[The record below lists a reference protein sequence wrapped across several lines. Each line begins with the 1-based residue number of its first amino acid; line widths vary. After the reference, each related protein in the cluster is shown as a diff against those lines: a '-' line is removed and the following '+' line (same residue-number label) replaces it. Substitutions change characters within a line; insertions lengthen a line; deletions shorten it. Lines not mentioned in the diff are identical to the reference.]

1 MAVERF
7 GGNGLALG
15 AYRSL
20 QIGLGA
26 LAGIAIGN
34 SPLGL
39 RWTILLCAPLPLSL
53 LWFCRPE
60 TSPAPPAPHPRPR
73 PLTISTSIWS
83 ARARFQGP

>member
-39 RWTILLCAPLPLSL
+39 RWTILLCVLLPLSL

-60 TSPAPPAPHPRPR
+60 TPQLDPLPTLDPAP
-73 PLTISTSIWS
+73 
-83 ARARFQGP
+83 